1 MTMNELE
8 ALNEQLTKRYNQLF
22 YAVLHTSE
30 LLIND
35 IDIDEMLNEVIA
47 ILGESAEIDRCYI
60 LKNNYKEEELHSMTY
75 AYEWVG
81 KGIRSLM
88 QETPHREFSW
98 EHFEPLK
105 KVLLQGFS
113 FYSHTKDIKEEEFH
127 RLLTDSGTKSVMLT
141 PIVYGKKI
149 WGILGFD
156 MCQAEHTWIEME
168 TSTVISISSNIGAFL
183 KRNDLAKELESQYHS
198 LNVQKEFYESIFRNI
213 PADIVALDTQQRYI
227 FLNQNSVQNEEIR
240 NWLVGKDDFE
250 YCEHWG
256 KDTHLA
262 EVRRTHFSKMLED
275 KQPYAYEEIF
285 PLENGKYK
293 KHLRKMQPV
302 FDERG
307 EITIAIGY
315 GMDITR
321 ISEQDELIT
330 KQSEAIENSPD
341 GIALLDPNG
350 LYTYMNKAHEEM
362 FSYGKGE
369 LIGKSWHVLYDE
381 IELKRFQENIMPR
394 LGDLRLWNGECI
406 GLNKK
411 GEAVYQDITLRLLE
425 DDTLICI
432 TRDVSDLKK
441 NMHLL
446 EQANQKLELAINTS
460 NLGMWEWNLQTDELD
475 SNDIFKRI
483 LGFDHADGFKN
494 VHNNWLESIHE
505 DDRAGVEAA
514 LAGLHRPEGSN
525 EVPIY
530 NTEYRIKTQQGNYI
544 WVLDFGKVIDYNE
557 QGNPVFMVGFILDI
571 TSNKKIE
578 EQIRAN
584 EKRYRDLVENLR
596 EVIFETDEQGMFKF
610 INPAWSN
617 ITGFTRSASLGK
629 FFLSYISDD
638 FAAETIEN
646 FQEFLAESKQ
656 LNLNLEY
663 PLHNVEGELIWF
675 DVEINKI
682 FNSDNTLSGMV
693 GSIEDI
699 TTRKSAEVELK
710 HSLESEK
717 QLGELKSRFVNMAS
731 HEFRTPLAGIRS
743 SAELIRMYARKN
755 EILKKVFAE
764 TAIDKKIENIIFDV
778 DRITSLMTDVLTMG
792 KIEVEKV
799 SISKEEIEI
808 VAFTEDYLNN
818 EAVRYIQGH
827 EIVFDKQIAAI
838 KIWFDPK
845 LLVHVLNNLISNA
858 AKYSEVGSLI
868 IVKLERK
875 DDYLSISV
883 SDKGI
888 GIPENELAMS
898 FESFFRSSN
907 VENIPGTGLGLSIAK
922 YFMDLHE
929 GKISISSV
937 VGEGTTLTLEL
948 PIDTMAD

>member
-1 MTMNELE
+1 MNELE

-22 YAVLHTSE
+22 YAVLHSSE

-60 LKNNYKEEELHSMTY
+60 LKNNFKEGELSSMNY
-75 AYEWVG
+75 AYEWVN
-81 KGIRSLM
+81 KGVRSLM
-88 QETPHREFSW
+88 QEAPNREFSW

-105 KVLLQGFS
+105 KVLLDGFC
-113 FYSHTKDIKEEEFH
+113 FYSHTKDIKEQEFSDLLEE
-127 RLLTDSGTKSVMLT
+127 RGTKSLMLS
-141 PIVYGKKI
+141 PIVYDKKI

-156 MCQAEHTWIEME
+156 MCSTEHAWLEME
-168 TSTVISISSNIGAFL
+168 TSTFISISSNIGAFL

-213 PADIVALDTQQRYI
+213 PADIVALDSQQRYI
-227 FLNQNSVQNEEIR
+227 FLNQNSVQNDEIR

-250 YCEHWG
+250 YCEHWN
-256 KDTHLA
+256 KDTRLA
-262 EVRRTHFSKMLED
+262 EIRRGHFNKMLDD

-293 KHLRKMQPV
+293 KHLRKMHPV
-302 FDERG
+302 LDEKG

-330 KQSEAIENSPD
+330 KQSEAIKNSPD
-341 GIALLDPNG
+341 GIALLNSDG
-350 LYTYMNKAHEEM
+350 LYTYMNKAHEDM
-362 FSYGKGE
+362 FGYATAE

-381 IELKRFQENIMPR
+381 IELKRFKEDIMPR
-394 LGDLRLWNGECI
+394 LGELRLWNGECV

-460 NLGMWEWNLQTDELD
+460 NLGMWEWNMQTDELE
-475 SNDIFKRI
+475 SNDICKRI
-483 LGFDHADGFKN
+483 LGFENVDGFKE
-494 VHNNWLESIHE
+494 VRTNWFENIHE
-505 DDRAGVEAA
+505 DDRASVEAA
-514 LAGLHRPEGSN
+514 LKSLKRSPGSS
-525 EVPIY
+525 EIPIY
-530 NTEYRIKTQQGNYI
+530 NTEYRIKTQHGNYI
-544 WVLDFGKVIDYNE
+544 WVLDFGKVVEYSE
-557 QGNPVFMVGFILDI
+557 LGNPIFMVGFILDI

-596 EVIFETDEQGMFKF
+596 EVIFETDEKGMFKF

-617 ITGFTRSASLGK
+617 ITGFTRSTSLGK
-629 FFLSYISDD
+629 FFLSYCDTD

-646 FQEFLAESKQ
+646 FEEFLVADNQ

-663 PLHNVEGELIWF
+663 PLRNVEGDLIWF

-764 TAIDKKIENIIFDV
+764 TAIDRKIENIIFDV

-799 SISKEEIEI
+799 SITKEEIEI
-808 VAFTEDYLNN
+808 VSFTEDYLNN
-818 EAVRYIQGH
+818 EATRYIQGH
-827 EIVFDKQIAAI
+827 EILFDKQIAAL

-845 LLVHVLNNLISNA
+845 LLVHVFNNLISNA
-858 AKYSEVGSLI
+858 AKYSETASLI
-868 IVKLERK
+868 IVRLERK
-875 DDYLSISV
+875 DDFVSISV

-929 GKISISSV
+929 GKIAITSV
-937 VGEGTTLTLEL
+937 VGEGTTLTLQL
-948 PIDTMAD
+948 PIDNLAV

>member
-1 MTMNELE
+1 MNELE

-22 YAVLHTSE
+22 YAVLHSSE

-60 LKNNYKEEELHSMTY
+60 LKNNFKEGELSSMNY
-75 AYEWVG
+75 AYEWVN
-81 KGIRSLM
+81 KGVRSLM
-88 QETPHREFSW
+88 QEAPNREFSW

-105 KVLLQGFS
+105 KVLLDGFC
-113 FYSHTKDIKEEEFH
+113 FYSHTKDIKEQEFSDLLEE
-127 RLLTDSGTKSVMLT
+127 RGTKSLMLS
-141 PIVYGKKI
+141 PIVYDKKI

-156 MCQAEHTWIEME
+156 MCSTEHAWLEME
-168 TSTVISISSNIGAFL
+168 TSTFISISSNIGAFL

-213 PADIVALDTQQRYI
+213 PADIVALDSQQRYI
-227 FLNQNSVQNEEIR
+227 FLNQNSVQNDEIR

-250 YCEHWG
+250 YCEHWN
-256 KDTHLA
+256 KDTRLA
-262 EVRRTHFSKMLED
+262 EIRRGHFNKMLDD

-293 KHLRKMQPV
+293 KHLRKMHPV
-302 FDERG
+302 LDEKG

-330 KQSEAIENSPD
+330 KQSEAIKNSPD
-341 GIALLDPNG
+341 GIALLNSDG
-350 LYTYMNKAHEEM
+350 LYTYMNKAHEDM
-362 FSYGKGE
+362 FGYATAE

-381 IELKRFQENIMPR
+381 IELKRFKEDIMPR
-394 LGDLRLWNGECI
+394 LGELRLWNGECV
-406 GLNKK
+406 GQNKN

-460 NLGMWEWNLQTDELD
+460 NLGMWEWNMQTDELE

-483 LGFDHADGFKN
+483 LGFENVDGFKE
-494 VHNNWLESIHE
+494 VRMNWFENIHE
-505 DDRAGVEAA
+505 DDRASVEAA
-514 LAGLHRPEGSN
+514 LKSLKRSPGSS
-525 EVPIY
+525 EIPIY
-530 NTEYRIKTQQGNYI
+530 NTEYRIKTQHGNYI
-544 WVLDFGKVIDYNE
+544 WVLDFGKVVEYSE
-557 QGNPVFMVGFILDI
+557 LGNPIFMVGFILDI

-596 EVIFETDEQGMFKF
+596 EVIFETDENGMFKF

-617 ITGFTRSASLGK
+617 ITGFTRSTSLGK
-629 FFLSYISDD
+629 FFLSYCDTD

-646 FQEFLAESKQ
+646 FEEFLVADNQ

-663 PLHNVEGELIWF
+663 PLRNVEGDLIWF

-799 SISKEEIEI
+799 SITKEEIEI
-808 VAFTEDYLNN
+808 VSFTEDYLNN
-818 EAVRYIQGH
+818 EATRYIQEH
-827 EIVFDKQIAAI
+827 EILFDKQIAAL

-845 LLVHVLNNLISNA
+845 LLVHVFNNLISNA
-858 AKYSEVGSLI
+858 AKYSETASLI
-868 IVKLERK
+868 IVRLERK
-875 DDYLSISV
+875 DDFVSISV

-929 GKISISSV
+929 GKIAITSV
-937 VGEGTTLTLEL
+937 VGEGTTLTLQL
-948 PIDTMAD
+948 PIDNLAV

>member
-1 MTMNELE
+1 MNELE

-22 YAVLHTSE
+22 YAVLHSSE

-47 ILGESAEIDRCYI
+47 ILGESADIDRCYI
-60 LKNNYKEEELHSMTY
+60 IKNNYKDGNLKTMNY
-75 AYEWVG
+75 AYEWVNSG
-81 KGIRSLM
+81 VKSIL
-88 QETPHREFSW
+88 QDAPNREFSW

-105 KVLLQGFS
+105 KVLLDGFC
-113 FYSHTKDIKEEEFH
+113 FYSHTKDIKEQEFSN
-127 RLLTDSGTKSVMLT
+127 LLEQRGTKSLMLS
-141 PIVYGKKI
+141 PIVYDKKI

-156 MCQAEHTWIEME
+156 MCSAEHAWLEME
-168 TSTVISISSNIGAFL
+168 TSTFISISSNIGAFL

-213 PADIVALDTQQRYI
+213 PADIVALDSQQRYI
-227 FLNQNSVQNEEIR
+227 FLNQNSVQNDEIR

-250 YCEHWG
+250 YCEHWN
-256 KDTHLA
+256 KDTRLA
-262 EVRRTHFSKMLED
+262 EIRRGHFNKMLDD

-293 KHLRKMQPV
+293 KHLRKMHPV
-302 FDERG
+302 LDEKG

-330 KQSEAIENSPD
+330 KQSEAIKNSPD
-341 GIALLDPNG
+341 GIALLNSDG
-350 LYTYMNKAHEEM
+350 LYTYMNKAHEDM
-362 FSYGKGE
+362 FGYATAE

-381 IELKRFQENIMPR
+381 IELKRFKEDIMPR
-394 LGDLRLWNGECI
+394 LGELRLWNGECV
-406 GLNKK
+406 GQNKK

-460 NLGMWEWNLQTDELD
+460 NLGMWEWNMQSDELE

-483 LGFDHADGFKN
+483 LGFENVDGFKE
-494 VHNNWLESIHE
+494 VRTNWFENIHE
-505 DDRAGVEAA
+505 DDRASVESA
-514 LAGLHRPEGSN
+514 LKSLKRSPGSS
-525 EVPIY
+525 EIPIY
-530 NTEYRIKTQQGNYI
+530 NTEYRIKTQHGNYI
-544 WVLDFGKVIDYNE
+544 WVLDFGKVVEYSE
-557 QGNPVFMVGFILDI
+557 LGNPIFMVGFILDI

-596 EVIFETDEQGMFKF
+596 EVIFETDENGMFKF

-617 ITGFTRSASLGK
+617 ITGFTRSTSLGK
-629 FFLSYISDD
+629 FFLSYCDAE

-646 FQEFLAESKQ
+646 FEEFLVADNQ

-663 PLHNVEGELIWF
+663 PLRNVEGDLIWF
-675 DVEINKI
+675 DVEINKT
-682 FNSDNTLSGMV
+682 FNSDNSLSGMV

-799 SISKEEIEI
+799 SITKEEIEI
-808 VAFTEDYLNN
+808 VSFTEDYLNN
-818 EAVRYIQGH
+818 EATRYIQEH
-827 EIVFDKQIAAI
+827 EILFDKQIAAL

-845 LLVHVLNNLISNA
+845 LLVHVFNNLISNA
-858 AKYSEVGSLI
+858 AKYSEPASLI
-868 IVKLERK
+868 IVKMERIE
-875 DDYLSISV
+875 DFVSISV

-929 GKISISSV
+929 GKIAITSAI
-937 VGEGTTLTLEL
+937 GKGTTLTLQL
-948 PIDTMAD
+948 PIDNIAV

>member
-1 MTMNELE
+1 MNELE

-22 YAVLHTSE
+22 YAVLHSSE

-60 LKNNYKEEELHSMTY
+60 LKNNFKEGELSSMNY
-75 AYEWVG
+75 AYEWVN
-81 KGIRSLM
+81 KGVRSLM
-88 QETPHREFSW
+88 QEAPNREFSW

-105 KVLLQGFS
+105 KVLLDGFC
-113 FYSHTKDIKEEEFH
+113 FYSHTKDIKEQQFKSLLEE
-127 RLLTDSGTKSVMLT
+127 RGTKSLMLT
-141 PIVYGKKI
+141 PIVYDKKI

-156 MCQAEHTWIEME
+156 ICSAEHTWLEME
-168 TSTVISISSNIGAFL
+168 TSTFISISSNIGAFL
-183 KRNDLAKELESQYHS
+183 KRNDLAKELDSQYHS

-213 PADIVALDTQQRYI
+213 PADIVALDAQQRYI
-227 FLNQNSVQNEEIR
+227 FLNQNSVQNDEIR

-250 YCEHWG
+250 YCEHWK
-256 KDTHLA
+256 KDTRLA
-262 EVRRTHFSKMLED
+262 EIRRGHFSKMLAD

-293 KHLRKMQPV
+293 KHLRKMHPV
-302 FDERG
+302 LDEKG

-330 KQSEAIENSPD
+330 KQSEAIKNSPD
-341 GIALLDPNG
+341 GIALLNSDG
-350 LYTYMNKAHEEM
+350 LYTYMNKAHEDM
-362 FSYGKGE
+362 FGYATAE

-381 IELKRFQENIMPR
+381 IELKRFQEVIMPR
-394 LGDLRLWNGECI
+394 LGKLRLWNGECV

-460 NLGMWEWNLQTDELD
+460 NLGMWEWNMQTDELE

-483 LGFDHADGFKN
+483 LGFENVDGFKE
-494 VHNNWLESIHE
+494 VRMNWFENIHE
-505 DDRAGVEAA
+505 DDRASVEAA
-514 LAGLHRPEGSN
+514 LKSLKRSPGSS
-525 EVPIY
+525 EIPIY
-530 NTEYRIKTQQGNYI
+530 NTEYRIKTQHGNYI
-544 WVLDFGKVIDYNE
+544 WVLDFGKVIDYSE
-557 QGNPVFMVGFILDI
+557 LGDPIFMVGFILDI

-596 EVIFETDEQGMFKF
+596 EVIFETDENGKFKF

-629 FFLSYISDD
+629 FFLSYCDTD
-638 FAAETIEN
+638 FATETIEN
-646 FQEFLAESKQ
+646 FQEFLVADNQ

-663 PLHNVEGELIWF
+663 PLRNVEGDLIWF

-743 SAELIRMYARKN
+743 SAELIRMYSRKN

-799 SISKEEIEI
+799 SITKEEIEI
-808 VAFTEDYLNN
+808 VSFTEDYLNN
-818 EAVRYIQGH
+818 EATRYIQGH
-827 EIVFDKQIAAI
+827 EILFDKQIAAL

-845 LLVHVLNNLISNA
+845 LLVHVFNNLISNA
-858 AKYSEVGSLI
+858 AKYSETASLI
-868 IVKLERK
+868 IVRMERT
-875 DDYLSISV
+875 DDFVSISV

-929 GKISISSV
+929 GKIAITSV
-937 VGEGTTLTLEL
+937 VGEGTTLTLQL
-948 PIDTMAD
+948 PIDNLAV